1 MKQAK
6 TNLDSFGVCKG
17 VAPEGNSKEAGRN
30 REHQPVPELSVG
42 AIFLDI
48 PLSRPVVP
56 RPAKSASEALAQLLS
71 NSSLLI

>member
-1 MKQAK
+1 MNQAK
-6 TNLDSFGVCKG
+6 TNLDSFGVCKR

-48 PLSRPVVP
+48 PRIRPVVP
-56 RPAKSASEALAQLLS
+56 RPAKSASEALAQVVS